1 MGATGTTGTLAR
13 SAPEEQVLR
22 AEHDALAARLE
33 ARRSIDEVR
42 RAAFAALALVITGG
56 VAARLAYDQWGPH
69 PSQAS
74 SGMLALFVAAGV
86 ALACLAG
93 ATVFSLRAW
102 RHMREEDADF
112 ARLRQLRARLGLE
125 T

>member
-1 MGATGTTGTLAR
+1 MGRRGTLAR
-13 SAPEEQVLR
+13 SVSEEQALR
-22 AEHDALAARLE
+22 AEHDALAARLA

-42 RAAFAALALVITGG
+42 RATFAALALVVTGG

-69 PSQAS
+69 RSPTS
-74 SGMLALFVAAGV
+74 SGLVLFFFLAAGA

-93 ATVFSLRAW
+93 ATAFSLRAR